1 MYLFANNLSC
11 NFHSTLFYDRATFN
25 KTANDLCL
33 KLLEL
38 DKVVAQSVADQVAET
53 FVDPSS
59 AINNLISAAVAP
71 PPPSYPPPDPDS
83 EEVSICS
90 PLGPFMI
97 LLNYTC
103 TYFI

>member
-1 MYLFANNLSC
+1 MSY
-11 NFHSTLFYDRATFN
+11 NFHSTLFNDRATFN
-25 KTANDLCL
+25 KTAEDLCL

-71 PPPSYPPPDPDS
+71 PPPSYHPPDPDS
-83 EEVSICS
+83 EEVSIR
-90 PLGPFMI
+90 I
-97 LLNYTC
+97 V
-103 TYFI
+103 

>member
-1 MYLFANNLSC
+1 MSC

-25 KTANDLCL
+25 KTAEDLCL

-71 PPPSYPPPDPDS
+71 PPPSYPSPDPDS

-90 PLGPFMI
+90 PLS
-97 LLNYTC
+97 
-103 TYFI
+103 